1 MKTNYQITIGYK
13 AVVCVDVKASDEK
26 EAKEKSLELFKKQR
40 DKMMFTSQIQLQ
52 DDTFNTHGILNMDE
66 TWNQL

>member
-1 MKTNYQITIGYK
+1 MKTNFQITIGYK

-26 EAKEKSLELFKKQR
+26 EAKEKALELFKKQR

>member
-1 MKTNYQITIGYK
+1 MKTNFQITIGYK
-13 AVVCVDVKASDEK
+13 AVICVDVKASDEK
-26 EAKEKSLELFKKQR
+26 EAKEKALELFKKQR
-40 DKMMFTSQIQLQ
+40 DKMMFTNQIQLQ

>member
-13 AVVCVDVKASDEK
+13 AVICVDVKASDEK
-26 EAKEKSLELFKKQR
+26 EAKEKALEMFKKSR
-40 DKMMFTSQIQLQ
+40 DKSFSTNSIHIQ

-66 TWNQL
+66 TWNKL